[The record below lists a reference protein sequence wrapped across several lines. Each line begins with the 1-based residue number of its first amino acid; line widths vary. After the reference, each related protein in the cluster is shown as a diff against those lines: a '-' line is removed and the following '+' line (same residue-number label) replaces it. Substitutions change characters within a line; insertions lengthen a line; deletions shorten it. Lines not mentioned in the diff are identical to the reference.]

1 MASSALVALGGIACA
16 LGARHGL
23 SCALAEYFVVLP
35 TDSHSWAFDGSISI

>member
-1 MASSALVALGGIACA
+1 MASRTLVALGCTARA

-35 TDSHSWAFDGSISI
+35 TESHSWAFDGSMSI

>member
-1 MASSALVALGGIACA
+1 MASSTLVALGCTVCA

-35 TDSHSWAFDGSISI
+35 TDSHSWAFDGSMSI